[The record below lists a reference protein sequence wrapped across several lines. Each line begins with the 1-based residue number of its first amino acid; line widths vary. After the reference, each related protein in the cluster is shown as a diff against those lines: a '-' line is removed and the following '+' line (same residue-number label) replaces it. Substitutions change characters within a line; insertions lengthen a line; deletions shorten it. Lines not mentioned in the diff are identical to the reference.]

1 MFCSQSV
8 CLCLCVYCKDEW
20 MNELASIYYLIYIT
34 CYISPPPHPYSEPH
48 NQLLLNWTSN
58 CSCSVSIL
66 SINSSLL
73 VMTTIIVVVVI
84 MIIMLVTSSTLYCN
98 HYSFLSLSLMLSL
111 SIPLV
116 FHVIRC
122 VEISEYVLFQFLI
135 SSLFINTFL
144 FTQSFSCI
152 YWLFLTSMYFG
163 AYVKYYSTH

>member
-98 HYSFLSLSLMLSL
+98 HYSFLYLSLMLSL
-111 SIPLV
+111 SLYPFSVSCNQVCRNLWICPISIPHFILIHKHFSLYSNPSLV
-116 FHVIRC
+116 STGC
-122 VEISEYVLFQFLI
+122 FL
-135 SSLFINTFL
+135 L
-144 FTQSFSCI
+144 QCI
-152 YWLFLTSMYFG
+152 LAHM
-163 AYVKYYSTH
+163 